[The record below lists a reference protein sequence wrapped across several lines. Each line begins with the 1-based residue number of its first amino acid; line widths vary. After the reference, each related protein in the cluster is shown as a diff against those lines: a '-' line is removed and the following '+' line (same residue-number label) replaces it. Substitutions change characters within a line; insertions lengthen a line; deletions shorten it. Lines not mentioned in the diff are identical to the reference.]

1 VSTNIGTKLI
11 ENYDRYKDEDL
22 LNLIHYGNEEA
33 LNFLIKKYRG
43 NIQAKASTY
52 FLRGADK
59 EDLVQEGMIGL
70 YKAIR
75 NFKGNKMSSFKTFA
89 ELCIKRQIFTA
100 VKAATRQKHEPL
112 NAYVSLYKPLSN
124 QESAYMLLDMIAEK
138 NTTNPELLLINQE
151 EFEEKKQKIAE
162 LLSKLEQRVWALF
175 INEYSYIE
183 ISKVLSMSEKSIDNT
198 IQRIKRKAGRYL
210 KVEKAM

>member
-1 VSTNIGTKLI
+1 MSTNIGTKLI

-210 KVEKAM
+210 KVEKAL

>member
-1 VSTNIGTKLI
+1 VSTIIETELI
-11 ENYDRYKDEDL
+11 ENYDRYNDEDL
-22 LNLIHYGNEEA
+22 INLIHYGNEEA

-138 NTTNPELLLINQE
+138 NITNPELLLINQE

>member
-1 VSTNIGTKLI
+1 MSTIIETELI
-11 ENYDRYKDEDL
+11 ENYDRYNDEDL

-43 NIQAKASTY
+43 NVQAKASTY

-59 EDLVQEGMIGL
+59 EDLIQEGMIGL

-89 ELCIKRQIFTA
+89 ELCIKRQMFTA
-100 VKAATRQKHEPL
+100 VKTAARQKHGPL

-162 LLSKLEQRVWALF
+162 LLSKLEQRVWALY
-175 INEYSYIE
+175 INDYSYIE
-183 ISKVLSMSEKSIDNT
+183 ISKALSMSEKSIDNA

-210 KVEKAM
+210 EVEKAM

>member
-1 VSTNIGTKLI
+1 MSTNIGTKLI

-138 NTTNPELLLINQE
+138 NTTNPELLLINHE

>member
-1 VSTNIGTKLI
+1 MSINIETKLI
-11 ENYDRYKDEDL
+11 EDYDGYKDEDL

-33 LNFLIKKYRG
+33 LNFLIKKYGG
-43 NIQAKASTY
+43 NVQAKASTY

-75 NFKGNKMSSFKTFA
+75 NFKGDKMSSFKTFA
-89 ELCIKRQIFTA
+89 ELCIKRQMFTA
-100 VKAATRQKHEPL
+100 VKTAARQKHGPL
-112 NAYVSLYKPLSN
+112 NAYVSLYNPLSN

-138 NTTNPELLLINQE
+138 NITNPELLLINQE

-162 LLSKLEQRVWALF
+162 LLSKLEQRVWALY
-175 INEYSYIE
+175 INDYSYTE
-183 ISKVLSMSEKSIDNT
+183 ISELLSVSEKSIDNA

-210 KVEKAM
+210 EVEKAM

>member
-1 VSTNIGTKLI
+1 MSTNIETELI

-43 NIQAKASTY
+43 NVQAKASTY

-59 EDLVQEGMIGL
+59 EDLIQEGMIGL

-75 NFKGNKMSSFKTFA
+75 NFKGDKMSSFKTFA
-89 ELCIKRQIFTA
+89 ELCIKRQMFTA
-100 VKAATRQKHEPL
+100 VKTAARQKHGPL

-124 QESAYMLLDMIAEK
+124 QEAAYMLLDMIAEK
-138 NTTNPELLLINQE
+138 NITNPELLLINQE

-162 LLSKLEQRVWALF
+162 LLSKLEQRVWALY
-175 INEYSYIE
+175 INDYSYIE
-183 ISKVLSMSEKSIDNT
+183 ISKVLSMSEKSIDNA

-210 KVEKAM
+210 EVEKAI

>member
-1 VSTNIGTKLI
+1 VSTNIETKLI
-11 ENYDRYKDEDL
+11 ENYDGYKDEDL

-43 NIQAKASTY
+43 NVQAKASTY

-75 NFKGNKMSSFKTFA
+75 NFKGDKMSSFKTFA
-89 ELCIKRQIFTA
+89 ELCIKRQMFTA
-100 VKAATRQKHEPL
+100 VKTAARQKHGPL
-112 NAYVSLYKPLSN
+112 NAYISLYKPLSN

-138 NTTNPELLLINQE
+138 NITNPELLLINQE

-162 LLSKLEQRVWALF
+162 LLSKLEQRVWALY
-175 INEYSYIE
+175 INDYSYTE
-183 ISKVLSMSEKSIDNT
+183 ISELLSVSEKSIDNA

-210 KVEKAM
+210 EVEKAM

>member
-1 VSTNIGTKLI
+1 MSTNIETELI

-43 NIQAKASTY
+43 NVQAKASTY
-52 FLRGADK
+52 FLRGGDK
-59 EDLVQEGMIGL
+59 EDLIQEGMIGL

-75 NFKGNKMSSFKTFA
+75 NFKGDKMSSFKTFA
-89 ELCIKRQIFTA
+89 ELCIKRQMFTA
-100 VKAATRQKHEPL
+100 VKTAARQKHGPL

-124 QESAYMLLDMIAEK
+124 QEAAYMLLDMIAEK
-138 NTTNPELLLINQE
+138 NITNPELLLINQE

-162 LLSKLEQRVWALF
+162 LLSKLEQRVWALY
-175 INEYSYIE
+175 INDYSYIE
-183 ISKVLSMSEKSIDNT
+183 ISKVLSMSEKSIDNA

-210 KVEKAM
+210 EVEKAI

>member
-1 VSTNIGTKLI
+1 MSTIIETELI
-11 ENYDRYKDEDL
+11 ENYDRYNDEDL
-22 LNLIHYGNEEA
+22 INLIHYGNEEA

-43 NIQAKASTY
+43 NVQAKTSTY

-59 EDLVQEGMIGL
+59 EDLVQEGMVGL

-75 NFKGNKMSSFKTFA
+75 NFKGDKMSSFKTFA
-89 ELCIKRQIFTA
+89 ELCIKRQMFTA
-100 VKAATRQKHEPL
+100 VKAAARQKHGPL

-124 QESAYMLLDMIAEK
+124 QESAYMILDMIAEK

-162 LLSKLEQRVWALF
+162 LLSKLEQRVWALY
-175 INEYSYIE
+175 INDYSYIE
-183 ISKVLSMSEKSIDNT
+183 ISKALSMSEKSIDNA
-198 IQRIKRKAGRYL
+198 IQRIKRKVGRYL
-210 KVEKAM
+210 EVEKAI